1 MKRIRKKETIYK
13 DLINNFVINSLSQCY
28 ENIRLVKKTPN

>member
-1 MKRIRKKETIYK
+1 MKRIRKKGTFDK
-13 DLINNFVINSLSQCY
+13 DLINNFVINSLSQYY